1 MLIVT
6 DFLYQALNHFEWEKK
21 MYIKTQGRREE
32 FIMETFYYP

>member
-21 MYIKTQGRREE
+21 MYIKSSGAALE
-32 FIMETFYYP
+32 I